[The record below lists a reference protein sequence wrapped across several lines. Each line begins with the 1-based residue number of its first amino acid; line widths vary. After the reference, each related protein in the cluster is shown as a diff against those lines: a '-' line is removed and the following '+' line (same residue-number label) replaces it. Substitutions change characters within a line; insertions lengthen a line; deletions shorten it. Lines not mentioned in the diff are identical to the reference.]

1 MVAMFI
7 RNRETRKLMD
17 VHDLSDMVPLHAAAE
32 NGHLEVVRELLHW
45 DANIMARDIYE
56 NTPLHHAAKAGKTK

>member
-1 MVAMFI
+1 
-7 RNRETRKLMD
+7 MD
-17 VHDLSDMVPLHAAAE
+17 VHDLSDMVPLHTAAE

-56 NTPLHHAAKAGKTK
+56 NTPLHHAARAGKTK

>member
-17 VHDLSDMVPLHAAAE
+17 IHDISDMVPLHAAAK
-32 NGHLEVVRELLHW
+32 NGHLEVVRELLRC
-45 DANIMARDIYE
+45 DADIRARDIDE
-56 NTPLHHAAKAGKTK
+56 NTPLHHAARAGQTK